1 MRLPV
6 CPRPCVFLCVFLR
19 VSLCVSVR
27 AGAANV
33 VFRPNVRINWM
44 QFGLGGKL
52 TVGAAAAGGPFELIH
67 LTVY

>member
-1 MRLPV
+1 M
-6 CPRPCVFLCVFLR
+6 
-19 VSLCVSVR
+19 SVR
-27 AGAANV
+27 AGAADV
-33 VFRPNVRINWM
+33 VFRPDVRINWM